1 MKNRLGKVVWDETPE
16 EIAAR
21 EAAQAAYL
29 ASPEYKLQRIADL
42 KAQLAESDYK
52 AIKFAEGLLTMAE
65 YAPVKEHRQS
75 LRDEIN
81 KLEGELNNGISDT

>member
-1 MKNRLGKVVWDETPE
+1 MNMRICENGTYRDMTPE

-21 EAAQAAYL
+21 EAEQAAYL
-29 ASPEYKLQRIADL
+29 ASPEYKPQRIADL

-65 YAPVKEHRQS
+65 YAPVKEYRQT

-81 KLEGELNNGISDT
+81 KLEKEL

>member
-1 MKNRLGKVVWDETPE
+1 MRICNNGIYREETPE

-29 ASPEYKLQRIADL
+29 ASPEYKLQRIAEL
-42 KAQLAESDYK
+42 KAELAASDYK

-65 YAPVKEHRQS
+65 YAPVKEYRQT

-81 KLEGELNNGISDT
+81 KLESAL

>member
-1 MKNRLGKVVWDETPE
+1 MKMRICVNGIYRDMTPAE
-16 EIAAR
+16 VAEM

-29 ASPEYKLQRIADL
+29 ASPEYKLQRIAEL
-42 KAQLAESDYK
+42 KAELAASDYK

-65 YAPVKEHRQS
+65 YAPVKEYRQT

-81 KLEGELNNGISDT
+81 KLEKEL

>member
-1 MKNRLGKVVWDETPE
+1 MRICENGIYRDMTPAE
-16 EIAAR
+16 VAEM

-29 ASPEYKLQRIADL
+29 ASPEYKLQRIAEL
-42 KAQLAESDYK
+42 KAELAASDYK

-65 YAPVKEHRQS
+65 YAPVKEYRQT

-81 KLEGELNNGISDT
+81 KLEKEL